1 MIRWRVNWRWYAV
14 ALIVPLTVA
23 VVAVALNIG
32 LGAPAQSLTNLSS
45 LAIFPLLLVLR
56 LLDPTNGPLAEE
68 PGWRG
73 FALPRLQ
80 ADRSPLAAT
89 MILALLVALWHLPL
103 AASGLFPPI
112 FLLGAFGVQFWYAW
126 LFNRTGG
133 SVFMSMLIHT
143 AEGIFSLFVVRALFG
158 DTYFVQAL
166 TLYVLATCVGAIC
179 LVFFDR
185 PAWRGPAVTRSP
197 VQPAIGL

>member
-1 MIRWRVNWRWYAV
+1 MIRWRVNWRWYAA
-14 ALIVPLTVA
+14 ALVIPPTVA
-23 VVAVALNIG
+23 GVAVALNIA
-32 LGAPAQSLTNLSS
+32 LGAPIQSLTNLSS

-56 LLDPTNGPLAEE
+56 LIDPTNGPLAEE

-80 ADRSPLAAT
+80 ADRSPLSAT
-89 MILALLVALWHLPL
+89 TILALLVALWHLPL
-103 AASGLFPPI
+103 AATGLFPPI

-126 LFNRTGG
+126 LFNRTGS

-143 AEGIFSLFVVRALFG
+143 TEGIFSLFAVRALFEEA
-158 DTYFVQAL
+158 YFVQAL
-166 TLYVLATCVGAIC
+166 TLYVLVTCVAAIC
-179 LVFFDR
+179 LIVFDR
-185 PAWRGPAVTRSP
+185 PAWRGLVVTRST

>member
-1 MIRWRVNWRWYAV
+1 MIRWRVNWRWYVA

-23 VVAVALNIG
+23 LAAVAMNIA
-32 LGAPAQSLTNLSS
+32 LGAPVQSLTNLSS

-56 LLDPTNGPLAEE
+56 LIDPTNGPLAEE

-89 MILALLVALWHLPL
+89 TILALLVALWHLPL
-103 AASGLFPPI
+103 AATGQFPPI
-112 FLLGAFGVQFWYAW
+112 FLLGAFGVQFWYVW

-133 SVFMSMLIHT
+133 SVFMAMLIHT
-143 AEGIFSLFVVRALFG
+143 AEGIFSLFAVRALFG
-158 DTYFVQAL
+158 DAYFAQAL
-166 TLYVLATCVGAIC
+166 TLYVITTCVA
-179 LVFFDR
+179 
-185 PAWRGPAVTRSP
+185 
-197 VQPAIGL
+197 AIGLVVFDRQAWGGPAHQKVFSSASAG